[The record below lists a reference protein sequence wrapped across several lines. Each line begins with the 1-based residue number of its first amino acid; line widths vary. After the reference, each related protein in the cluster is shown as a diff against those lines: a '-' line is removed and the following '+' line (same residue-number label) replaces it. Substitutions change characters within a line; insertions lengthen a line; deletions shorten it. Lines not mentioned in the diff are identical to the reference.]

1 MVCATG
7 EREGLNQIKD
17 VVVHVTG
24 QKVESAL
31 TLVVY

>member
-7 EREGLNQIKD
+7 EGEGLNQIQD
-17 VVVHVTG
+17 VVVYVTG